1 MVERLSFHLIA
12 AEQKARV
19 PYDNTLWLAAGDPG
33 KPY

>member
-1 MVERLSFHLIA
+1 MAERQPFCPIA

-19 PYDNTLWLAAGDPG
+19 PYDNTLRLADDPG